1 MKLALYVLGA
11 SAVGA
16 IALVSVAIA
25 QPPGRGPGGAGGFAL
40 LQYDGNGDG
49 RVTRFEFDAA
59 QRARFERI
67 DANKDGSATSAE
79 FKARRE
85 AQADQFRVA
94 AMTERF
100 NALDADKNDQLS
112 RVEFAARPVTGDRNG
127 RRDGRGPGRDGHG
140 QHGKSPVKRA
150 DTNAD
155 GTVTL
160 GEFSASGAK
169 LFATADVN
177 KDGAVTITELQSLRP
192 ARP

>member
-1 MKLALYVLGA
+1 MKFALYVVGT

-25 QPPGRGPGGAGGFAL
+25 QPPGRGPVGPGGFAL
-40 LQYDGNGDG
+40 LQYDSNIDG
-49 RVTRFEFDAA
+49 RVTRAEFEVA
-59 QRARFERI
+59 QKARFDSI

-85 AQADQFRVA
+85 AQADQFRA
-94 AMTERF
+94 EALTERF
-100 NALDADKNDQLS
+100 NALDVDKNDQLS
-112 RVEFAARPVTGDRNG
+112 RVEFAARPVVGE
-127 RRDGRGPGRDGHG
+127 RDGRRNGHGPGRDGHG
-140 QHGKSPVKRA
+140 RYDKGPAKRA
-150 DTNAD
+150 DANAD

-160 GEFSASGAK
+160 GEFSASGAEV
-169 LFATADVN
+169 FARADVN